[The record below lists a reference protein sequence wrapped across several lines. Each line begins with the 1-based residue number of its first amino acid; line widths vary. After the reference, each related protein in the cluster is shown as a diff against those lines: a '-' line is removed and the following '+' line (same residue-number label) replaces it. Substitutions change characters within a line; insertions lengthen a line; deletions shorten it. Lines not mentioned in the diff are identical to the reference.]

1 MASLTLEC
9 EIPVSLAWLQL
20 VAASERSEIGSA
32 RTWVGASRKPSA
44 PPFCHRTAPRTPAD
58 RAPPPPRP
66 PHPHPHPQ
74 AGTSPGEKFN
84 IEHEG
89 RFFEVVV
96 PPGSAPGET
105 LTIVGVAAASPFNS
119 LKDLQDAAVTKA
131 LALNSYFK
139 IQERA
144 ATAQSKVLST
154 VTEIDAKYEISKM
167 PLVVSGATIAKSYL
181 DLALAKAKEIDASYK
196 IQERVQEI
204 GNRVIVYALEIDAKF
219 AISATTARLILSTS
233 NAVVQT
239 YTVGQERVKQSIET
253 VHDSVSKTAGFV
265 QEKTQPTVDF
275 VSKKSELVFDYVNK
289 TKEQFFPA
297 AAPIIAAK

>member
-1 MASLTLEC
+1 M
-9 EIPVSLAWLQL
+9 
-20 VAASERSEIGSA
+20 
-32 RTWVGASRKPSA
+32 
-44 PPFCHRTAPRTPAD
+44 
-58 RAPPPPRP
+58 
-66 PHPHPHPQ
+66 
-74 AGTSPGEKFN
+74 
-84 IEHEG
+84 
-89 RFFEVVV
+89 